1 MKKALVIA
9 GGGAKGAFAGGV
21 AEYLIREKGN
31 QYDFF
36 VGTSSGNLLLPHL
49 AIGAFEKIKKA
60 MTEIGQQDVFSS
72 CPFLIKKADGGYTT
86 KINHLGI
93 IRMFLRRKKTF
104 GDTQSLLRFIE
115 GVLDES
121 DFQACLSCD
130 SEIFTCVAN
139 LTLNQV
145 EYKRLKDFS
154 RTDYCKWMWSSSNI
168 VPFMSLF
175 ECDGY
180 AYADGGFADL
190 VPISK
195 AIQAGACDIDVILL
209 QPDGVGYKK
218 PPMQN
223 ALEVAVRVFDFML
236 DQVGN
241 DDVKIGM
248 LESKRD
254 RVKLKIYRPKVELTT
269 NSLLFIPE
277 LQKSWWDLG
286 YQAAKSGP
294 NQTH

>member
-9 GGGAKGAFAGGV
+9 GDGAKGAFAGGV

-31 QYDFF
+31 HYDFF

-60 MTEIGQQDVFSS
+60 MTGICQHDVFSS
-72 CPFLIKKADGGYTT
+72 CPFLIRKSNNGYTT

-93 IRMFLRRKKTF
+93 IRMFLKRKKTF
-104 GDTQSLLRFIE
+104 GDTHSLLRFIE
-115 GVLDES
+115 GVLNES
-121 DFQACLSCD
+121 DFKACLSSE

-139 LTLNQV
+139 LKLNQV
-145 EYKRLKDFS
+145 EYKRIKDFS
-154 RTDYCKWMWSSSNI
+154 RNDYCKWMWSSSNI

-175 ECDGY
+175 ECGGYGY
-180 AYADGGFADL
+180 ADEGFADL

-195 AIQAGACDIDVILL
+195 AIQEGACDIDVILL
-209 QPDGVGYKK
+209 HPDGFGFKK

-223 ALEVAVRVFDFML
+223 ALEVAIRVFDFML
-236 DQVGN
+236 DQVGK
-241 DDVKIGM
+241 DDVKIGL

-254 RVKLKIYRPKVELTT
+254 RVNLKLYRPKEELTT

-286 YQAAKSGP
+286 YHTAKSGP
-294 NQTH
+294 NQTF